1 VLLRVPA
8 EKESVFRGVVAVDD
22 LLVSDVLQVWL
33 DTGPHPTRGKE
44 QAGIIERHVIKP
56 MIKAANAHKP

>member
-1 VLLRVPA
+1 MLRVPA
-8 EKESVFRGVVAVDD
+8 AQESVFRGAVTVDD

-44 QAGIIERHVIKP
+44 QADLIGRHVIKP
-56 MIKAANAHKP
+56 MIKESNARTS